1 MGSPAWCYV
10 DRQLIPRGDHRLRG
24 AFDPHATSLKLVF
37 NMNELPLAAH
47 VLDTPGCVTMYRHSR
62 FAPAMVP
69 RELMQDWNAKEFDAE
84 DLVPNVTARAAEL
97 GDARAVFEHIAR
109 HVMSPA
115 FQEVWAPAFG
125 TSRPPLIAL

>member
-69 RELMQDWNAKEFDAE
+69 RALMQDWNAKEFDAE